1 MTLTRLKLFALS
13 LFLLAGSMAFIRSSH
28 AQKSQAIAAAFH
40 QGLGQNNHPALSIE
54 SSTLDLL
61 SPRNQAQQQGDK
73 PVEQTRKNIQVLKG
87 MPDSQLIPT
96 MQFIS
101 ASLGVN
107 CAFCHVVPEFE
118 KDDKPEKATARQMM
132 QMQFAINKNNRA
144 IFGDTGAITCYTCHR
159 GQTNPQVM
167 PKLPYTQQTGVA
179 AGEAKPSNEPL
190 PTVEQVL
197 AKYTQAIGGEAAF
210 KKLTSRV
217 MKGSQIGAD
226 GNAMPFETYQV
237 APDKLA
243 TIMTG
248 KQGAMMTG
256 YNGTIGWQKGP
267 RGQRQMSGGQLEAM
281 KLAADFY
288 SDLKLKESY
297 PNLTVAGREK
307 IGDRETYVLVSKPS
321 ATRTHKL
328 YFDSQTG
335 LLVRILDILHTM
347 LAPVPTQQDFDDY
360 REVDGVKMPF
370 IIRLSPVQPQDAW
383 TRKYAEIKH
392 NVTVDE
398 ARFTMPPAPAPAATP
413 TSTPK

>member
-1 MTLTRLKLFALS
+1 MTLTRIKLFALA

-40 QGLGQNNHPALSIE
+40 QGLSESNHPALSVE

-61 SPRNQAQQQGDK
+61 SPRNLAQQQGDK
-73 PVEQTRKNIQVLKG
+73 PVEQTHKNIQVLKG

-96 MQFIS
+96 MQFIA

-132 QMQFAINKNNRA
+132 LMQFAINKNNKA

-159 GQTNPQVM
+159 GQTEPQVA
-167 PKLPYTQQTGVA
+167 PKLPYTQQAGDA
-179 AGEAKPSNEPL
+179 AGEAKPATEPL
-190 PTVEQVL
+190 PTVDQVL

-217 MKGSQIGAD
+217 MKGSQISAD
-226 GNAMPFETYQV
+226 GNAMPIESYQV
-237 APDKLA
+237 APNKLA
-243 TIMTG
+243 TVMTG

-256 YNGTIGWQKGP
+256 YNGTVGWQKGP
-267 RGQRQMSGGQLEAM
+267 RGQRQMSGGQLEQM

-321 ATRTHKL
+321 ANLTSKL
-328 YFDSQTG
+328 YFDTQTG
-335 LLVRILDILHTM
+335 LLLRILDIFQTM
-347 LAPVPTQQDFDDY
+347 IAPVPSQQDLEDY
-360 REVDGVKMPF
+360 RDVDGVKMPF
-370 IIRLSPVQPQDAW
+370 IIRFSPVQPRDAW
-383 TRKYAEIKH
+383 TRKYTEIKH
-392 NVTVDE
+392 NVPVDE
-398 ARFTMPPAPAPAATP
+398 ARFNMPPAPAP
-413 TSTPK
+413 TSTPKQD